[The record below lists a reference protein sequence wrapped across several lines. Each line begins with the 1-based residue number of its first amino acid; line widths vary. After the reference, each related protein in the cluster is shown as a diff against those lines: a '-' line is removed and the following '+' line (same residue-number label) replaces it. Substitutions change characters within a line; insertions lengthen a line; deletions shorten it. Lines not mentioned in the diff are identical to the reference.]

1 MVRGR
6 GPQADG
12 GPQLNWATKTA
23 QTMVAAEA
31 ARSPDARCPAP
42 SHRALSRLPPPGLL
56 TPDPFAVDGDR
67 ELIEIAR
74 RVTCNH
80 HRLEHEAT
88 HCIDGQWFQ
97 PSAPPPHLPSPPP
110 RPPPLP
116 PPPPTAPP

>member
-42 SHRALSRLPPPGLL
+42 SHRALSLLPPPGLL
-56 TPDPFAVDGDR
+56 TPHSFAVDWDR
-67 ELIEIAR
+67 DLIDIAR
-74 RVTCNH
+74 RGTCNH
-80 HRLEHEAT
+80 HRLEHQAT
-88 HCIDGQWFQ
+88 SYIDGHRFQ
-97 PSAPPPHLPSPPP
+97 PSCRRRHP
-110 RPPPLP
+110 R
-116 PPPPTAPP
+116 

>member
-97 PSAPPPHLPSPPP
+97 PSARRRHRRYPQPRRRPP
-110 RPPPLP
+110 RGR
-116 PPPPTAPP
+116 PPTGP